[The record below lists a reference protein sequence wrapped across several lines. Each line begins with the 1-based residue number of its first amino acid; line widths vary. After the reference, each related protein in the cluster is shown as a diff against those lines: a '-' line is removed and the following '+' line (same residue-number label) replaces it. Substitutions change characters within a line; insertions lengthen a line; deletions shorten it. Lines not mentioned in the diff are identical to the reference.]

1 MLEYPDINGTIIHHR
16 EKKKKNTSEERSK
29 SSPQEGVYAFGLQMG
44 RFIQFPALT
53 LYWKHADKGIQLCF
67 ADD

>member
-1 MLEYPDINGTIIHHR
+1 MEQYALHR
-16 EKKKKNTSEERSK
+16 KKKKKTSKERSK

-53 LYWKHADKGIQLCF
+53 LY
-67 ADD
+67 

>member
-1 MLEYPDINGTIIHHR
+1 MHYT
-16 EKKKKNTSEERSK
+16 EKKKQKTSKERSK

-53 LYWKHADKGIQLCF
+53 LY
-67 ADD
+67 